1 MKRHKGRV
9 SYIPKINESST
20 NNINKL
26 RLISREPGR
35 ITATQMKAV
44 IMVLKRTL
52 DPKTNSIA
60 VKVFP
65 HLAVTAKPLE
75 VRMGKGKGGID
86 HRISRIRMNSVI
98 VEVLSKG
105 DINRRSLRAA
115 GAKLGV
121 RTTIE

>member
-1 MKRHKGRV
+1 
-9 SYIPKINESST
+9 
-20 NNINKL
+20 
-26 RLISREPGR
+26 
-35 ITATQMKAV
+35 MKAV